1 MGTLKAHLPV
11 PSLDVVFAPEGVAA
25 LVGEP
30 YPVKVNGTQRI
41 AVITEAV
48 IAPDG
53 LSLSLTLATDFPT
66 PSEYCWDTRID
77 GE

>member
-1 MGTLKAHLPV
+1 MGILKAHLPV
-11 PSLDVVFAPEGVAA
+11 PSLDVTFCPEGAAA
-25 LVGEP
+25 LVGDP
-30 YPVKVNGTQRI
+30 YPLKVNGIERI

-48 IAPDG
+48 TAPDG

-66 PSEYCWDTRID
+66 PEEYWWGIRYD